1 MAKLTEIKDDDPE
14 PVKKR
19 VQALKKI
26 QSDVSKLESKYHEDY
41 VKMLTRLQES
51 YGEKLRPLQDLRAKI
66 VNGEYE
72 PNESECDFHE
82 PNKSGEDVWKNYK
95 NFVKELEIE
104 EGKPTKP
111 GKCPKGIPQFWLTAF
126 KNDSLLKSLMVDSD
140 DLALKK
146 LTDISVEE
154 LAKVFN
160 LKTIFRFL

>member
-1 MAKLTEIKDDDPE
+1 MAKLTEIKEDDPE

-26 QSDVSKLESKYHEDY
+26 QSDVTDLESQYHKEY
-41 VKMLTRLQES
+41 FKMLTRLREK
-51 YGEKLRPLQDLRAKI
+51 YGEKLGHLQDLRAKI
-66 VNGEYE
+66 VSGEYE
-72 PNESECDFHE
+72 PSESECDFPE
-82 PNKSGEDVWKNYK
+82 PPKSGPDGWENYK
-95 NFVKELEIE
+95 NFVKELEME
-104 EGKPTKP
+104 DGTPTKP

-154 LAKVFN
+154 LPKV
-160 LKTIFRFL
+160 T